1 MQGYIGQ
8 LLSHTLERQGE
19 VRGISRQSAAIHVIV
34 YYPKTEEGKRELAR
48 RVADVHADVV
58 HQAIQKLNCPSAQK
72 LETLAGQAFKGVY
85 EPALIARQL
94 RRFLK
99 RFFTQQFK
107 RNCAPDGPKVG
118 SISLS
123 PRGDLRMPSD
133 MDGRMW
139 LD

>member
-19 VRGISRQSAAIHVIV
+19 VRGISRQSAAIQVIV

-72 LETLAGQAFKGVY
+72 LELLDAVIATAKKEAGEQT
-85 EPALIARQL
+85 R
-94 RRFLK
+94 
-99 RFFTQQFK
+99 
-107 RNCAPDGPKVG
+107 
-118 SISLS
+118 
-123 PRGDLRMPSD
+123 
-133 MDGRMW
+133 
-139 LD
+139 